1 MEENTKDVLQ
11 KLICAR
17 HLPGQAEP
25 GFPCWRSNGVE
36 SRDRQQRGLNQ
47 GGADHGALVRQSSEI
62 RALETM
68 QQNYGL
74 DQV

>member
-1 MEENTKDVLQ
+1 MEENTKDALQ

-25 GFPCWRSNGVE
+25 GFPCWRSNGME

-47 GGADHGALVRQSSEI
+47 GGADVLV
-62 RALETM
+62 LW
-68 QQNYGL
+68 
-74 DQV
+74 